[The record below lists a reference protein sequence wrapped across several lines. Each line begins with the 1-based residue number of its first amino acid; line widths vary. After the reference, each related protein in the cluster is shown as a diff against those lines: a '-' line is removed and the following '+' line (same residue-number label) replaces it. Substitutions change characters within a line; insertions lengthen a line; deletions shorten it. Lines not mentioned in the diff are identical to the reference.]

1 MAAPR
6 LVLALALVAPW
17 ALPAV
22 AAANP
27 AVEACQGK
35 SEGEACGLVKLVK
48 PPGGGELQR
57 KTVPGVCRP
66 DECCDLDYSKGSPP
80 ETTCHACLACKEGPG
95 APGETPPPDDAKP
108 GAGDQGEPPRTEDG
122 PPAPAPTEQR
132 GCTVGGAPRGAT
144 ASLLGLLGLLLV
156 GRRRRR

>member
-1 MAAPR
+1 MAPAR
-6 LVLALALVAPW
+6 LALALALVAPW
-17 ALPAV
+17 ALPAT
-22 AAANP
+22 ASANP

-35 SEGEACGLVKLVK
+35 TEGDACGLMKLVK
-48 PPGGGELQR
+48 PPEGGELQR

-95 APGETPPPDDAKP
+95 GPGVTPGDTKGAPAN
-108 GAGDQGEPPRTEDG
+108 GEPPRTENG

-132 GCTVGGAPRGAT
+132 GCTAGGRAPLGAS
-144 ASLLGLLGLLLV
+144 ASLLVLLLAV
-156 GRRRRR
+156 RRRRG